1 MVDRL
6 LGETMAR
13 HQETALRI
21 CGLSFEARGCVSS
34 QYRDGVLLLA
44 GGPGSDG
51 FNIPGLHQADRLGTL
66 LAEVAGPFTLS
77 AQVEVA
83 SRDKFDAAGLFI
95 DTGKHRMKFG
105 VEDYGAGGKKL
116 VSVHSA
122 PYSDEANGIDVGAG
136 SVGLFVTRNENVFSC
151 YFRTRDGRTAFH
163 RAFYAEGCPDLI
175 RIGFCVQAPFSE
187 GAQGR
192 FAEIAFS
199 DTGMEHSRG

>member
-1 MVDRL
+1 M
-6 LGETMAR
+6 
-13 HQETALRI
+13 RI

-136 SVGLFVTRNENVFSC
+136 SVRLFVTRNENVFSC